1 MVARATVSATWCTI
15 MQPRGPHLQP
25 NYVKNNS
32 ATGSLHTQVQASPRC
47 TGLPYISRKP
57 CAMGAGLNGAEQFL
71 LPSAVLAIQ
80 AWPGIRTQDQASNLS
95 TTAESDLW
103 GRLARKQGIIMQ
115 IFGCA
120 IVRTLSRTM
129 VVAATKSSGA

>member
-1 MVARATVSATWCTI
+1 MRACKITAKLRQKQSPCGGT
-15 MQPRGPHLQP
+15 
-25 NYVKNNS
+25 
-32 ATGSLHTQVQASPRC
+32 TGSLHTRVKASPRV
-47 TGLPYISRKP
+47 TGLPYISRKA
-57 CAMGAGLNGAEQFL
+57 CDTGDILNGAAQFL
-71 LPSAVLAIQ
+71 RPFAVLAIQ
-80 AWPGIRTQDQASNLS
+80 AWSGIRTQDMASNLS